1 MWKNKKETKCFWS
14 HYWSHELPHR
24 LKHCGILK
32 TLLCGLQW
40 WSSRWKS
47 AQICTNLHKS
57 EVCGVIWDTYTCGS
71 LKDSLKLKSETVF
84 VFLLVKFWNFFFL
97 PCTWPAVHFLTHTQ
111 VMFEQVLFH
120 PCAVLLT
127 AANLFKPTSNATP
140 ISIYAPTSINIS
152 MLQVFAFKCLN
163 LY

>member
-1 MWKNKKETKCFWS
+1 MWFSKRQSKIEIGDSFCFFI
-14 HYWSHELPHR
+14 
-24 LKHCGILK
+24 G
-32 TLLCGLQW
+32 
-40 WSSRWKS
+40 
-47 AQICTNLHKS
+47 
-57 EVCGVIWDTYTCGS
+57 EVLD
-71 LKDSLKLKSETVF
+71 
-84 VFLLVKFWNFFFL
+84 
-97 PCTWPAVHFLTHTQ
+97 TWPAVHFLTHTQ

-152 MLQVFAFKCLN
+152 MLQVFAFKCMN

>member
-1 MWKNKKETKCFWS
+1 MWFSKRQSKTEIGDSFCFFIGEVL
-14 HYWSHELPHR
+14 EL
-24 LKHCGILK
+24 
-32 TLLCGLQW
+32 
-40 WSSRWKS
+40 
-47 AQICTNLHKS
+47 
-57 EVCGVIWDTYTCGS
+57 
-71 LKDSLKLKSETVF
+71 
-84 VFLLVKFWNFFFL
+84 FFFL

-152 MLQVFAFKCLN
+152 MLQVFAFKCMN